1 MTNRLAHETSPY
13 LRQHAE
19 NPVDWYPW
27 GEEAFAKARDDDK
40 PILLSVGYSSC
51 HWCHVMAHES
61 FEDPD
66 IATVMNDRFVNVK
79 VDREER
85 PDVDA
90 IYMEAVQA
98 LTGRGGWPMTVFLMP
113 DGRPFYGGTYFPK
126 SDQQGMPGF
135 PRVMDAIEDVWTN
148 KRSDVSDQA
157 EQLFAAVTGNAL
169 RDQLPTVAGG
179 TGLSPAVL
187 DLGEDALAE
196 RFDATLGGF
205 GAAPKFPPAMAI
217 DFLLRRYVRH
227 ETPAVLTM
235 VTTTLDA
242 MAAGGIY
249 DHVGGGFARYSTDA
263 HWLVPHFE
271 KMLYDQA
278 LIAGAYLHAFL
289 VTGIER
295 YRRVVEETIDYVLR
309 DLGHADGGFFSA
321 EDADSEG
328 IEGKFYLWSLE
339 ELTEVCGDA
348 APEVIRTFGVTAG
361 GNFRDPHTGYAGNIL
376 HLVDPTAEQSDAVRA
391 ALPRLF
397 ERREQRIRPGL
408 DDKVL
413 LGWNALFLRSLA
425 EAAAALE
432 RPDWMDAAR
441 RNARFLQSALRRDD
455 GRRLRSWQA
464 DGGARHLA
472 VAEDYAALL
481 EALVTMAEVDDVAWI
496 ADAQSCAADLFRLFA
511 DEQTGGFFTTGT
523 DAEPLIVR
531 PQDFFDNAT
540 PAENSLAANGL
551 LRLAAL
557 TGDPELAVAPRRLLE
572 RLAELAG
579 RHSASF
585 AYLLAAYER
594 AITPPIEIALVGRD
608 PALAREVFGREVFGR
623 LIPASVALAA
633 EPGTGADLTPLLTD
647 RTLVDDRPTA
657 YVCERFACRLPVTT
671 AEALRAEIDRAL
683 ESRTSRCFL
692 IRRRPSQGRRWQG
705 RTTKRSGV
713 LR

>member
-1 MTNRLAHETSPY
+1 VTNRLANETSPY
-13 LRQHAE
+13 LRQHAD

-27 GEEAFAKARDDDK
+27 GADAFARAEAEDK
-40 PILLSVGYSSC
+40 PILLSVGYSAC

-66 IATVMNDRFVNVK
+66 IAAVMNDRFVNVK

-90 IYMEAVQA
+90 IYMDAVQA

-126 SDQQGMPGF
+126 ADQQGMPGF
-135 PRVMDAIEDVWTN
+135 VRVMDAIEDVWRNRRT
-148 KRSDVSDQA
+148 DVLGQA
-157 EQLFAAVTGNAL
+157 EQLYTAMAGSSL
-169 RDQLPTVAGG
+169 RDQIGPGDGAGDG
-179 TGLSPAVL
+179 GLSPAVL
-187 DLGEDALAE
+187 DLGEIALQE

-205 GAAPKFPPAMAI
+205 GGAPKFPPAMAI
-217 DFLLRRYVRH
+217 DFLLRRYVRNGSD
-227 ETPAVLTM
+227 ETLNM

-263 HWLVPHFE
+263 YWLVPHFE

-278 LIAGAYLHAFL
+278 LLVSAYLHAFL
-289 VTGIER
+289 VTGDDR
-295 YRRVVEETIDYVLR
+295 YRRVVEETIGYVLR
-309 DLGHADGGFFSA
+309 DLRHSDGGFFSA

-339 ELTEVCGDA
+339 EITEVSGDA
-348 APEVIRTFGVTAG
+348 ANEVIATFGVTAG

-376 HLVDPTAEQSDAVRA
+376 HLVDRTATPSPAVRD
-391 ALPRLF
+391 ALGRLF
-397 ERREQRIRPGL
+397 DRREGRLRPGL

-413 LGWNALFLRSLA
+413 LGWNALFVRALA
-425 EAAAALE
+425 EAAAALD
-432 RPDWMDAAR
+432 RPDWLDAAR
-441 RNARFLQSALRRDD
+441 ANARFLLSSLRRPD
-455 GRRLRSWQA
+455 GRLLRSWQA

-481 EALVTMAEVDDVAWI
+481 EALVTLAEVDGVGWLD
-496 ADAQSCAADLFRLFA
+496 DARTTASELFRLFH

-523 DAEPLIVR
+523 DAEALIVR

-540 PAENSLAANGL
+540 PSENSLAADGL

-557 TGDPELAVAPRRLLE
+557 TGDATLEASPRQLLDQLADI
-572 RLAELAG
+572 AG
-579 RHSASF
+579 RHSSSF
-585 AYLLAAYER
+585 AFLLGAYER
-594 AITPPIEIALVGRD
+594 AVTPPIEIALVGTD
-608 PALAREVFGREVFGR
+608 PDLHREVFGR
-623 LIPASVALAA
+623 LIPASVAVAA
-633 EPGTGADLTPLLTD
+633 EPGPDLDRGATLTPLLAD
-647 RTLVDDRPTA
+647 RVLVDGRPTA

-671 AEALRAEIDRAL
+671 PEDLRAEIDAAL
-683 ESRTSRCFL
+683 ASRT
-692 IRRRPSQGRRWQG
+692 
-705 RTTKRSGV
+705 
-713 LR
+713 

>member
-1 MTNRLAHETSPY
+1 MTNRLGDETSPY
-13 LRQHAE
+13 LRQHAD

-27 GEEAFAKARDDDK
+27 GEDAFARAEAEDK

-66 IATVMNDRFVNVK
+66 IAAVMNDRFVNVK

-90 IYMEAVQA
+90 IYMDAVQA

-113 DGRPFYGGTYFPK
+113 DGRPFYAGTYFPK
-126 SDQQGMPGF
+126 ADQQGMPGF

-148 KRSDVSDQA
+148 RRPDVFDQA
-157 EQLFAAVTGNAL
+157 EQLYNAMTGSAL
-169 RDQLPTVAGG
+169 RDRLGAVEGG
-179 TGLSPAVL
+179 AGLSPAVL
-187 DLGEDALAE
+187 DLGEEALAA
-196 RFDATLGGF
+196 RFDASLGGF
-205 GAAPKFPPAMAI
+205 GGAPKFPPAMAV
-217 DFLLRRYVRH
+217 DFLLRRFVRNGSP
-227 ETPAVLTM
+227 ETLNM

-263 HWLVPHFE
+263 FWLVPHFE

-278 LIAGAYLHAFL
+278 LLVSAYLHAFL
-289 VTGIER
+289 VTGTAR
-295 YRRVVEETIDYVLR
+295 YRRVVEETIEYVLR
-309 DLGHADGGFFSA
+309 DLRHPDGGFFSA

-328 IEGKFYLWSLE
+328 VEGKFYLWSLE

-348 APEVIRTFGVTAG
+348 APEVIRTFGVAAG
-361 GNFRDPHTGYAGNIL
+361 GNFRDPHTGYSGNIL
-376 HLVDPTAEQSDAVRA
+376 HLVDRTEDPSDAVNAARA
-391 ALPRLF
+391 LLF
-397 ERREQRIRPGL
+397 ARREQRTRPGL

-425 EAAAALE
+425 EAAAALD

-441 RNARFLQSALRRDD
+441 RNARFLQSSLRRAD

-481 EALVTMAEVDDVAWI
+481 EALVTMAEVDDVAWLE
-496 ADAQSCAADLFRLFA
+496 DARACASDLFRLFH

-523 DAEPLIVR
+523 DAESLIVR
-531 PQDFFDNAT
+531 PQDFNDAAI
-540 PAENSLAANGL
+540 PSANSLAADGL

-557 TGDPELAVAPRRLLE
+557 TGDSELEAAPRRLLDQ
-572 RLAELAG
+572 LADLAG
-579 RHSASF
+579 RHSGSF
-585 AYLLAAYER
+585 AFLLGAYER
-594 AITPPIEIALVGRD
+594 AITAPIEIALVGRD
-608 PALAREVFGREVFGR
+608 PELAREVFGR
-623 LIPASVALAA
+623 LIPVSVAVQA
-633 EPGTGADLTPLLTD
+633 EPGVGGDLTPLLAD
-647 RTLVDDRPTA
+647 RALVEGRATA
-657 YVCERFACRLPVTT
+657 YVCERFTCRLPVTT
-671 AEALRAEIDRAL
+671 AKALRAEIDAAL
-683 ESRTSRCFL
+683 AART
-692 IRRRPSQGRRWQG
+692 
-705 RTTKRSGV
+705 
-713 LR
+713 

>member
-1 MTNRLAHETSPY
+1 MTNRLANETSPY
-13 LRQHAE
+13 LRQHAD

-27 GEEAFAKARDDDK
+27 GEEAFAKARDEDK

-66 IATVMNDRFVNVK
+66 IASLMNDRFVNVK

-90 IYMEAVQA
+90 IYMDAVQA

-126 SDQQGMPGF
+126 VDRQGMPGF
-135 PRVMDAIEDVWTN
+135 LRVMDAIEDVWTN

-169 RDQLPTVAGG
+169 RDQLATVPGG

-187 DLGEDALAE
+187 DLGEDALAD

-205 GAAPKFPPAMAI
+205 GGAPKFPPAMAI

-227 ETPAVLTM
+227 QNPATLNM

-263 HWLVPHFE
+263 YWLVPHFE

-278 LIAGAYLHAFL
+278 LIVGAYLHAFL

-328 IEGKFYLWSLE
+328 VEGKFYLWSLE

-361 GNFRDPHTGYAGNIL
+361 GNFRDPHTGYSGNIL
-376 HLVDPTAEQSDAVRA
+376 HLVDPTAEPSDAVRA
-391 ALPRLF
+391 ALAAPVRAARAAGPPRP
-397 ERREQRIRPGL
+397 RRQGPRR
-408 DDKVL
+408 
-413 LGWNALFLRSLA
+413 
-425 EAAAALE
+425 LE
-432 RPDWMDAAR
+432 RALPAFTRAKPRPHSNAPTGWTRPDATRGSCSPRCAA
-441 RNARFLQSALRRDD
+441 DD
-455 GRRLRSWQA
+455 GRLLRSWQA
-464 DGGARHLA
+464 GGGARHLA

-496 ADAQSCAADLFRLFA
+496 ADARSCAADLFGLFA

-540 PAENSLAANGL
+540 PAENSLAASGL

-557 TGDPELAVAPRRLLE
+557 TGDPDLAAAPRKLLDQ
-572 RLAELAG
+572 LSDLAG

-585 AYLLAAYER
+585 AYLLGAYER
-594 AITPPIEIALVGRD
+594 AITPPIEIALIGRD
-608 PALAREVFGREVFGR
+608 PALAREVFGR
-623 LIPASVALAA
+623 LIPASVALQA
-633 EPGTGADLTPLLTD
+633 EPGAGADLTPLLAD
-647 RTLVDDRPTA
+647 RTLVDGHPTA

-671 AEALRAEIDRAL
+671 AEALRAEIDSAL
-683 ESRTSRCFL
+683 AA
-692 IRRRPSQGRRWQG
+692 
-705 RTTKRSGV
+705 
-713 LR
+713 